1 MDTVT
6 EVETYQA
13 TIYCGLKPK
22 DRSMQRPIWDAKQI
36 CQEYVDSVGLCV
48 SFTET
53 EFIYNE
59 GREPGIIVGLINYP
73 RFPATPEFIRDRA
86 MVLAG
91 MLKDAYRQKRVSVV
105 CTDKTFMLGEIE

>member
-1 MDTVT
+1 MDTIT
-6 EVETYQA
+6 EVPTYQA
-13 TIYCGLKPK
+13 TIYCGL
-22 DRSMQRPIWDAKQI
+22 RPIGGGARRSVWDAKQI

-59 GREPGIIVGLINYP
+59 GGEPGIIVGLINYP

-86 MVLAG
+86 MVLAR
-91 MLKDAYRQKRVSVV
+91 MLKAAYNQKRVSVV
-105 CTDKTFMLGEIE
+105 CTDKTFMLGDLE